1 MLNSLSVDKQILG
14 TIHTSNLQYLAA
26 EVFKVKIGISPAI
39 RTEIL
44 NSVPMQLTILDMVK
58 FQNGDV
64 IELHAFFVS
73 NAFFHSAS
81 VLLNFF
87 HELNFKCCLGVP

>member
-44 NSVPMQLTILDMVK
+44 NSLPMQLTILDMVK
-58 FQNGDV
+58 F
-64 IELHAFFVS
+64 
-73 NAFFHSAS
+73 
-81 VLLNFF
+81 
-87 HELNFKCCLGVP
+87 